1 MSRLLEDILTQSNEM
16 VNINMLYDLIYGL
29 LLDGLVKEKYIDDNQ
44 MGRYCLL
51 QLYRGVKEKELE

>member
-1 MSRLLEDILTQSNEM
+1 MKKLLEDILTQSNEM

-29 LLDGLVKEKYIDDNQ
+29 LLDGLVKEKYIDDVQ

-51 QLYRGVKEKELE
+51 QLYRIIRDKELD

>member
-1 MSRLLEDILTQSNEM
+1 M